1 MDIDD
6 IRVRR
11 RIRKNL
17 GDLASLMESMKA
29 YGLMNPIVV
38 NERHELVAGQR
49 RLEAARKLGWRTV
62 QVRIIEDIDDVR
74 HLEMEIDEN
83 TQRKNFTTDEL
94 AEAYIRLD
102 RLKNPGIFRRLFT
115 AIRRFFRLLFHLSE
129 RRARY

>member
-11 RIRKNL
+11 RIRKSL

-29 YGLMNPIVV
+29 YGLLNPIVV
-38 NERHELVAGQR
+38 NERHELIAGQR

-62 QVRIIEDIDDVR
+62 QVRVVEEVDDVR

-83 TQRKNFTTDEL
+83 TQRKNLTTDEL

-102 RLKNPGIFRRLFT
+102 RMKNPGIFRRLF
-115 AIRRFFRLLFHLSE
+115 AALRRFFRLLFRRAE
-129 RRARY
+129 RRSRY